1 MLIPKVSLYDC
12 WWHEQVNHKRTFLY
26 LEQLILK
33 HGMHRGA
40 SSLKEV
46 HDGIDFYFSNKNTA
60 VKLNEFLQANIP
72 VRSVPSPCSRPVRE
86 DALLML

>member
-1 MLIPKVSLYDC
+1 M
-12 WWHEQVNHKRTFLY
+12 QVNHKRTFLY

-72 VRSVPSPCSRPVRE
+72 VRSVPGPCSRRVL
-86 DALLML
+86 AGG